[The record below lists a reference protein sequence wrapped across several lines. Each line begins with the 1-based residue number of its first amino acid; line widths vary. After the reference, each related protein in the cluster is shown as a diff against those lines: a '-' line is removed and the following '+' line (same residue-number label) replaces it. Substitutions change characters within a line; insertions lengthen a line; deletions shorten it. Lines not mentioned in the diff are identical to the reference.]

1 MRLSYTSHRIT
12 DTVLVDDSSRRLY
25 ATTSSTFGRTT
36 DVLKFDGSNSSNLA
50 SLHFHGWSSDTV
62 AIHGRQRNA
71 REYLTKQCDTQAAS
85 LYSLRLWHLS
95 STLPYYQ
102 LSLFSGPEVGRAHSR
117 SLGLLGNKHP
127 AYLEF
132 SDDARVLNDLD
143 ELVATF
149 VYVQIRRE
157 KNQRSTN
164 AGAAAGASAGV

>member
-1 MRLSYTSHRIT
+1 MQHTGGESLQLRVGKHTNG
-12 DTVLVDDSSRRLY
+12 RRAEGPL
-25 ATTSSTFGRTT
+25 
-36 DVLKFDGSNSSNLA
+36 
-50 SLHFHGWSSDTV
+50 
-62 AIHGRQRNA
+62 GRQVHSKS
-71 REYLTKQCDTQAAS
+71 T
-85 LYSLRLWHLS
+85 LRLWHLNP
-95 STLPYYQ
+95 TLLYQ
-102 LSLFSGPEVGRAHSR
+102 LSLFNGPEVGRAHSR

-157 KNQRSTN
+157 KNQRNTN